1 MSGII
6 EVRDLHKSF
15 GELRAVDGISFT
27 VEKGEIFGFLG
38 PNGAGKTTTMRL
50 VTGVLRPDSGSC
62 VLAGFDIQKRAIE
75 AQRRIGIAPEVS
87 NAYVELTAWQNMM
100 LMGEIYGVRRT
111 EREFQGKE
119 LLQFFDLETRKD
131 SRVKEFSKGMRR
143 RLTLAMS
150 MMHQPSILFLDEPTS
165 GLDVKSQR
173 LIKNRMQELN
183 EQGVTIFL
191 TTHNMWEA
199 NELCDRIAVMN
210 KGKIAAIDRPETLKR
225 SMESTQM
232 VEVSFSGEG
241 VDTEILAQM
250 RGVERVERSGD
261 AYRLITHAP
270 VHLVRIILDMAEER
284 GLEVLQIQT
293 LGPSL
298 EEVFLQL
305 TEGAA

>member
-50 VTGVLRPDSGSC
+50 VTGVLKPDSGSC

-111 EREFQGKE
+111 EREFRGRE
-119 LLQFFDLETRKD
+119 LLQFFDLEARKD

-165 GLDVKSQR
+165 GLDVQSQR

-183 EQGVTIFL
+183 EQGATIFL

-210 KGKIAAIDRPETLKR
+210 RGKIAAIDRPETLKR

-232 VEVSFSGEG
+232 VEVSFSGEA
-241 VDTEILAQM
+241 DLETLAQM

-261 AYRLITHAP
+261 AYRLITHDP